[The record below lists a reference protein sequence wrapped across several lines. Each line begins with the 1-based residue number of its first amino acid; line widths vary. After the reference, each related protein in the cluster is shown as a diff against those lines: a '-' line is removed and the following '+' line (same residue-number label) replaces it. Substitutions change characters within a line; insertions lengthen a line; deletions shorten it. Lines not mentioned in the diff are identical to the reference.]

1 MGKKKCFE
9 IGNKRECD
17 VELLLHTGFGSVAAI
32 LPLNVGWASGIL
44 ELSTVKLALGG
55 LGLVAPLY
63 CIMCLIARVCRT
75 IHAPRKM
82 PSDIPVAEV
91 AVWKARPTLCY
102 ASKNDHHVSASR
114 GDGLMNGGI
123 AAGAMKQVNTCV
135 CVH

>member
-1 MGKKKCFE
+1 MFK
-9 IGNKRECD
+9 IGDKRDCD
-17 VELLLHTGFGSVAAI
+17 YLMLMHISFGSVAAI

-63 CIMCLIARVCRT
+63 CIMCWIARVCRT
-75 IHAPRKM
+75 IHAPRKI
-82 PSDIPVAEV
+82 PRDIPVAEV
-91 AVWKARPTLCY
+91 AVWKARRTLCY
-102 ASKNDHHVSASR
+102 ASKNDHHVFASR

-123 AAGAMKQVNTCV
+123 ADGATKQVNTCV